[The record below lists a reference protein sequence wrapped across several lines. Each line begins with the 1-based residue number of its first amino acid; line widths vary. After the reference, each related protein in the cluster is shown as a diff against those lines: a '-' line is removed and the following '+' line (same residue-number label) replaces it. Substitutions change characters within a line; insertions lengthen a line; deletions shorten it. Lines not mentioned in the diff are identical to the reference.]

1 MQFVEGTRHLR
12 TGDSKAGFVSS
23 PTRFVMIKQF
33 VSSG

>member
-12 TGDSKAGFVSS
+12 TGGSKAGFVSS
-23 PTRFVMIKQF
+23 PTRFVKQF